1 MLLDKFPRVSLA
13 HLPTRLEPLP
23 RLSEYLGGPK
33 IFVKRDDCTGLAS
46 GGNKTRKLE
55 FSMAEALHLKAD
67 TIVTVGAMQS
77 NHVRQAAA
85 AACKLGLACEV
96 LLEHRITDPTDLY
109 ANSGNVLLDRI
120 FGANLR
126 EYSAG
131 TDFDAELLDVADEI
145 RAKGGKPYII
155 PGGASNAVGA
165 LGYVGCALE
174 MLEQFEAQHL
184 AVDQIITATGSA
196 GTQGGLIVG
205 LKAMQSEIPLLGIG
219 VSAAQ
224 DVQEEKVFKL
234 ACDTAEHVGKP
245 GVVHRN
251 DVVANCDYIGAG
263 YGVPTDSMNEA
274 VMLLARL
281 EGLLF
286 DPVYS
291 GKALAGMIDMIRTGR
306 FDDARNIVF
315 LHTGGSAALFAYAD
329 QLQMGS
335 NQP

>member
-1 MLLDKFPRVSLA
+1 MLLDKFSRVSLA
-13 HLPTRLEPLP
+13 HLPTPLEHLP
-23 RLSEYLGGPK
+23 RLSGHLGGPD
-33 IFVKRDDCTGLAS
+33 IYVKRDDCTGLAT

-67 TIVTVGAMQS
+67 TIVTVGAVQS
-77 NHVRQAAA
+77 NHVRQTAA

-96 LLEHRITDPTDLY
+96 LLEHRVTDPTDLY
-109 ANSGNVLLDRI
+109 ANSGNVFLDRI
-120 FGANLR
+120 FGANMH
-126 EYSAG
+126 EHSAG
-131 TDFDAELLDVADEI
+131 TDFDAEMLKVAEDI
-145 RAKGGKPYII
+145 RSQGGKPYII
-155 PGGASNAVGA
+155 PGGASNTVGA

-174 MLEQFEAQHL
+174 MLDQFEQQNLVIDHI
-184 AVDQIITATGSA
+184 VTATGSA

-205 LKAMQSEIPLLGIG
+205 LKAMQSKIPLLGIG
-219 VSAAQ
+219 VNAPQ

-234 ACDTAEHVGKP
+234 ACDTAEYVGKP
-245 GVVHRN
+245 GVVARE
-251 DVVANCDYIGAG
+251 DVVANCNYIGAS

-291 GKALAGMIDMIRTGR
+291 GKALAGMIDLIRTGR
-306 FDDARNIVF
+306 FEDAKNIVF

-329 QLQMGS
+329 QLHTDQL
-335 NQP
+335 